1 MLKSGPATRGE
12 VVAPNG
18 KPVTLAFSKE
28 PLNVYEGTVWLRTA
42 ITVKS
47 DAKAGKQPVR
57 HKDIFG
63 SPE

>member
-28 PLNVYEGTVWLRTA
+28 PLDAYEGTVWLRAA
-42 ITVKS
+42 IIVRS
-47 DAKAGKQPVR
+47 DPKAGEQPVR
-57 HKDIFG
+57 HKEIFG